1 MNEKREDRRV
11 HRTRRLLREALTA
24 LILERGYDA
33 VTVEEIAQRADVGR
47 TTFYL
52 HYRDK
57 EDLLLES
64 IDATIN
70 DLITQIAGL
79 PLETWQATAAPQ
91 YVAPQP
97 VAPQPVAPQQ
107 TAAASPL
114 KSPILLVFEHAV
126 KNYDLYRVMLRGEGV
141 SRAQSRIRQTIAQA
155 AKAFF
160 LDQRANQGLHLKP
173 GITLDFFA
181 NYFASSLMGVLTWWL
196 EDGMPY
202 PPEAMAEMFQR
213 MFIPGAQAVIE
224 LGPGS

>member
-70 DLITQIAGL
+70 DLIAQIAGL
-79 PLETWQATAAPQ
+79 PLETWQATA
-91 YVAPQP
+91 
-97 VAPQPVAPQQ
+97 APQQ